1 MKGGNIMGEDYHYL
15 HHYEKGVGL
24 HYKGFCT
31 LIASQ
36 MSDNIR
42 SIFVKN
48 LILWLNP
55 LSRARQ

>member
-1 MKGGNIMGEDYHYL
+1 MGEDYHYL